1 MINHLLAFTAR
12 VPANLICFASFPEQR
27 IRWTEQEYVQMDK
40 SDLNTHNVSAMT
52 EFRANTGFSAIS
64 QVEAYWEGLRG
75 TRLMPKRSEIDPRG
89 IESALEYT
97 FVLERIAPG
106 MARIRIAGSHL
117 GDLMGMEVRGM
128 PLTSLITPPCR
139 RQISD
144 AIEDVC
150 QRPAMCE
157 LRMSAETNISKP
169 QMECRLLLLPLKSDL
184 GDVSRI
190 LGCLVAQGEIGQ
202 TPRRFNVVGARI
214 RPIASPAA
222 IPAAIEPTVQARP
235 QRVQMDG
242 FAESQKGF
250 EATTPRPSVP
260 YLRLVKS
267 DDK

>member
-1 MINHLLAFTAR
+1 
-12 VPANLICFASFPEQR
+12 
-27 IRWTEQEYVQMDK
+27 MDK
-40 SDLNTHNVSAMT
+40 SPLNPHNVVAMT
-52 EFRANTGFSAIS
+52 EFRAEVGFSAIS

-75 TRLMPKRSEIDPRG
+75 ARLMPKRSEIDPRG

-139 RQISD
+139 RQIAD

-150 QRPAMCE
+150 QRPAVCE
-157 LRMSAETNISKP
+157 LRMSAETTLAKP
-169 QMECRLLLLPLKSDL
+169 QMDARLLLLPLKSDL
-184 GDVSRI
+184 GDVSRV
-190 LGCLVAQGEIGQ
+190 LGCLVAHGEVGH

-214 RPIASPAA
+214 RPISAPSTAPAPVKA
-222 IPAAIEPTVQARP
+222 PVQPERQRAR
-235 QRVQMDG
+235 VEG
-242 FAESQKGF
+242 FAESQKTF
-250 EATTPRPSVP
+250 DSTTPRADVP

-267 DDK
+267 DDS

>member
-1 MINHLLAFTAR
+1 
-12 VPANLICFASFPEQR
+12 
-27 IRWTEQEYVQMDK
+27 MDK
-40 SDLNTHNVSAMT
+40 SDLTTHNVSAMT

-139 RQISD
+139 RQIAD

-157 LRMSAETNISKP
+157 LRMSAENNLAKP
-169 QMECRLLLLPLKSDL
+169 HMEGRLLLLPLKSDL

-190 LGCLVAQGEIGQ
+190 LGCLVAQGKIGQ
-202 TPRRFNVVGARI
+202 TPRRFNLVGARI
-214 RPIASPAA
+214 RPITSTSSVPAP
-222 IPAAIEPTVQARP
+222 INPTEQKRP
-235 QRVQMDG
+235 QRVHSEG
-242 FAESQKGF
+242 FAETQKSF
-250 EATTPRPSVP
+250 EATTPKPSVP

>member
-1 MINHLLAFTAR
+1 
-12 VPANLICFASFPEQR
+12 
-27 IRWTEQEYVQMDK
+27 
-40 SDLNTHNVSAMT
+40 MT
-52 EFRANTGFSAIS
+52 EFRAEIGFSAIS

-75 TRLMPKRSEIDPRG
+75 ARLMPKRSEIDPRG

-139 RQISD
+139 RQIAD

-150 QRPAMCE
+150 QRPAVCE
-157 LRMSAETNISKP
+157 LRMSAETTVSKP
-169 QMECRLLLLPLKSDL
+169 HMEARLLLLPLKSDL

-190 LGCLVAQGEIGQ
+190 LGCMVANGEIGH

-214 RPIASPAA
+214 RPISAPSTAPA
-222 IPAAIEPTVQARP
+222 PVKPTVQQEA
-235 QRVQMDG
+235 QRAKVDG
-242 FAESQKGF
+242 FAESQKSF
-250 EATTPRPSVP
+250 ETTTPRSDVP

-267 DDK
+267 DDR

>member
-1 MINHLLAFTAR
+1 
-12 VPANLICFASFPEQR
+12 
-27 IRWTEQEYVQMDK
+27 
-40 SDLNTHNVSAMT
+40 MT
-52 EFRANTGFSAIS
+52 EFRAEIGFSAIS

-75 TRLMPKRSEIDPRG
+75 VRLMPKRSEIDPRG

-97 FVLERIAPG
+97 FVLERVAPG

-150 QRPAMCE
+150 QRPAVCE
-157 LRMSAETNISKP
+157 LRMSAETTVAKP
-169 QMECRLLLLPLKSDL
+169 QMDARLLLLPLKSDL

-190 LGCLVAQGEIGQ
+190 LGCFVAHGDIGH

-214 RPIASPAA
+214 RPISAPSTMPEPVKPAPKRDA
-222 IPAAIEPTVQARP
+222 QLAR
-235 QRVQMDG
+235 MDG
-242 FAESQKGF
+242 FAEGQKTF
-250 EATTPRPSVP
+250 ETTTPRSDVP

-267 DDK
+267 EDR

>member
-1 MINHLLAFTAR
+1 
-12 VPANLICFASFPEQR
+12 
-27 IRWTEQEYVQMDK
+27 MDK
-40 SDLNTHNVSAMT
+40 SKLNPHNVLAMT
-52 EFRANTGFSAIS
+52 EFRAEIGFSAIS

-75 TRLMPKRSEIDPRG
+75 ARLMPKRSEIDPRG

-139 RQISD
+139 RQIAD

-150 QRPAMCE
+150 QRPAVCE
-157 LRMSAETNISKP
+157 LRMSAETTVSKP
-169 QMECRLLLLPLKSDL
+169 HMEARLLLLPLKSDL

-190 LGCLVAQGEIGQ
+190 LGCMVANGEIGH

-214 RPIASPAA
+214 RPISAPSTAPA
-222 IPAAIEPTVQARP
+222 PVKPTVQQEA
-235 QRVQMDG
+235 QRAKVDG
-242 FAESQKGF
+242 FAESQKSF
-250 EATTPRPSVP
+250 ETTTPRSDVP

-267 DDK
+267 DDR